1 MKKVVVLMVLLLCWI
16 TVTPSWSWAAASPA
30 AVAEPGAE
38 EASTPEAGQGQP
50 PEESACPPTFGPLIT
65 ETAVP
70 AEKGSFAIQP
80 LFQMG
85 FVTDSLTPNWRR
97 ESAGGNFKQFYGEVK
112 MTYGLWD
119 NLEVFAVVPYIH
131 NWAGDVNVPGPKGER
146 SANSGGIG
154 DVSLTWK
161 YQLVKETETIPT
173 VTLQFTTDFPTGRYR
188 RPNPARLGTDV
199 IGGGSY
205 VFTTGFDLSKCL
217 KPFVLYANVWYSMG
231 TAYSQRGEDENG
243 IGLDQ
248 RIYPRDVVTVNLAA
262 EYIITP
268 KWIALF
274 EVLSSYGTGRLFGQK
289 ANVPPEALISVLP
302 GIEYMHS
309 EKLGFALG
317 VQVDVLGKNT
327 EAAVTPLCSLVYQF

>member
-1 MKKVVVLMVLLLCWI
+1 MSTKSFRIMLPLLIFLL
-16 TVTPSWSWAAASPA
+16 TLTLGSTARALEPAEPAPAAAGQEETPQK
-30 AVAEPGAE
+30 AE
-38 EASTPEAGQGQP
+38 E
-50 PEESACPPTFGPLIT
+50 EECPPTFGPLIT

-80 LFQMG
+80 LFQLS
-85 FVTDSLTPNWRR
+85 FITDSLTPNWRR
-97 ESAGGNFKQFYGEVK
+97 DTAGGNFKQFYGELK
-112 MTYGLWD
+112 LTYGLWD

-131 NWAGDVNVPGPKGER
+131 NWANDVNQPGPNGQR
-146 SANSGGIG
+146 SANSGGIS
-154 DVSLTWK
+154 DLSLTLK
-161 YQLVKETETIPT
+161 YQLVKETATIPT

-217 KPFVLYANVWYSMG
+217 KPFVLYANVWYSIP
-231 TAYSQRGEDENG
+231 TSYSQRVDDDAG
-243 IGLDQ
+243 IGFDQ
-248 RIYPRDVVTVNLAA
+248 RIHPRDVVTVNLAA

-268 KWIALF
+268 KWIALLEF
-274 EVLSSYGTGRLFGQK
+274 LSFYDGGRLFGPKSNQ
-289 ANVPPEALISVLP
+289 PPAALMSILP

-317 VQVDVLGKNT
+317 VQVDVAGKNT
-327 EAAVTPLCSLVYQF
+327 EAAVTPVFSFVYNF

>member
-1 MKKVVVLMVLLLCWI
+1 MAPLLVVLAVL
-16 TVTPSWSWAAASPA
+16 TAWSTANAIEPAEPAPA
-30 AVAEPGAE
+30 AEVQEEGQAKGTEPE
-38 EASTPEAGQGQP
+38 CS
-50 PEESACPPTFGPLIT
+50 PTFGPIIT

-85 FVTDSLTPNWRR
+85 FITDSLSPNWRR
-97 ESAGGNFKQFYGEVK
+97 QTAGGNFKQFYGEVK

-131 NWAGDVNVPGPKGER
+131 NWAHDVNPRMRGPNGE
-146 SANSGGIG
+146 SAANSGGIA

-161 YQLVKETETIPT
+161 YQLIKETPTIPT
-173 VTLQFTTDFPTGRYR
+173 VTLQFTTDFPTGRFR
-188 RPNPARLGTDV
+188 RPHPARLGTDV

-217 KPFVLYANVWYSMG
+217 KPFVLYANVWYSMA

-274 EVLSSYGTGRLFGQK
+274 EVLSSYGAGRLFGRK
-289 ANVPPEALISVLP
+289 ANVPPETLISVLP
-302 GIEYMHS
+302 GIEYMYS

-317 VQVDVLGKNT
+317 VQVDVAGKNS
-327 EAAVTPLCSLVYQF
+327 EAAVTPVLSFVYNF